1 MTWSEHLH
9 PRNPDG
15 EFRTSVSFRPPH
27 ALVMGYRR
35 VGDHP
40 TGAGREHDNG
50 GSMPMSA
57 HPDAGGLWIDPNR
70 PGSKHAPAYRNDMG
84 WLVTDLK
91 PKPSRSSRLKG
102 AVQERRRGDTRGRGD
117 GLVIE
122 RSTTMRDVR
131 TGDTYRERSGGFG
144 YGTRGESA
152 TVSAPAFVA
161 QMKRA
166 RPRARQ
172 EMVRQPKRRT
182 PRGTVIENWMMG

>member
-40 TGAGREHDNG
+40 TGAGREHDGG

-57 HPDAGGLWIDPNR
+57 HPEAGGLWIDPNR
-70 PGSKHAPAYRNDMG
+70 PGTRHAPAYRNDMG
-84 WLVTDLK
+84 WLVSGLK
-91 PKPSRSSRLKG
+91 PKPSRSSRVRG
-102 AVQERRRGDTRGRGD
+102 AVKERRSGELRGRPEGA
-117 GLVIE
+117 GLSFTS
-122 RSTTMRDVR
+122 RSDRV
-131 TGDTYRERSGGFG
+131 GGESFG
-144 YGTRGESA
+144 YGARGEGA
-152 TVSAPAFVA
+152 TPGAAGAFVA
-161 QMKRA
+161 AMKRA
-166 RPRARQ
+166 QPRARQ